1 MQKPEYSIS
10 TDKSSFDIEL
20 IHNFLS
26 NCYWAE
32 GIPLD
37 VLRRSI
43 QNALCFGVF
52 HGDQQVG
59 FARVISDFAT
69 YAYIGDIFILPSH
82 RGKGLSKRLMQAI
95 MEHPQLQNLRRWS
108 LVTRDAHGLYAQF
121 GFTALANAERYME
134 LRNPDVY
141 KRGVDDGGAAKV

>member
-43 QNALCFGVF
+43 ENALCFGVF

-69 YAYIGDIFILPSH
+69 YAYIGDVFILPAH
-82 RGKGLSKRLMQAI
+82 RAKGLSKRLMQAI